1 MKRTLLTGTA
11 LATAAMLAASPA
23 SAEIKVSAYM
33 DWGIGAGD
41 TDIVV
46 GGPRNGYATATN
58 SEVHFKGSGKTDAGL
73 EYGFTIEVEGDG
85 AGIDERSMF
94 LSGAF
99 GKVTLGANDAAM
111 DPEIDGSVYGV
122 PGGIGDEDVGL
133 AGALRTGEAK
143 SENDLTDGGDNL
155 MMMYESPRVGGI
167 QAKIS
172 LTPAGGRSADG
183 AGTYQNMWGANINTS
198 HKFEG
203 VGIKLNASGVHS
215 GISGAGAASVST
227 PGDEPELNGY
237 TIGAALDWEG
247 VKFEIGYMRQHDSDS
262 VSGGDDDTAFVVG
275 LGYGQGPWSVAVEY
289 TATDED
295 VSKDELQG
303 YSVEA
308 AYNIAKGLTVT
319 GAFVAAEVTDAS
331 VGEAYDYQT
340 VTAAIQMSF

>member
-1 MKRTLLTGTA
+1 M
-11 LATAAMLAASPA
+11 MAASPA

-41 TDIVV
+41 TDISSN
-46 GGPRNGYATATN
+46 GAAAANPRNGYATSTN
-58 SEVHFKGSGKTDAGL
+58 SEVHFKGSGKSDAGL
-73 EYGFTIEVEGDG
+73 EYGFTIELEGDA
-85 AGIDERSMF
+85 AGVDERSMF
-94 LSGAF
+94 ISGAF

-122 PGGIGDEDVGL
+122 PGGLGDEDVGL

-155 MMMYESPRVGGI
+155 MMMYESPRIGGI
-167 QAKIS
+167 QAKVS
-172 LTPAGGRSADG
+172 LTPAGGGSADG
-183 AGTYQNMWGANINTS
+183 TGTYQNMWGGNINTS

-215 GISGAGAASVST
+215 GIAGALDDPDREA
-227 PGDEPELNGY
+227 ELNGY
-237 TIGAALDWEG
+237 TIGAALDYEG
-247 VKFEIGYMRQHDSDS
+247 VKFEIGFMRQHDSDS
-262 VSGGDDDTAFVVG
+262 AIGGDDDSAFVIG

-289 TATDED
+289 TSTDED
-295 VSKDELQG
+295 ISKDQLEG

-308 AYNIAKGLTVT
+308 AYNVAKGLTVT

-331 VGEAYDYQT
+331 VGAAYDYEV